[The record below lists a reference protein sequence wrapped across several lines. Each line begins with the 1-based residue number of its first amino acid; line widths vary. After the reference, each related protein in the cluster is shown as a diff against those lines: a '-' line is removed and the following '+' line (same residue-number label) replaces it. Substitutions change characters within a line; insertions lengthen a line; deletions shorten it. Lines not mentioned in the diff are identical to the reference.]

1 MYVVI
6 ILGSLQYQL
15 LPSLK
20 LCVIISTSY
29 PHYVFM
35 MLFIMFTKKYRCK
48 WLLRESIIIFKILL
62 SMLTFLYDYITPISP
77 SPIEQLD
84 DFSLPQPQAV
94 IQKLK
99 TDLYQNI
106 LETITSLLPG
116 GFNRKS
122 ELTSLLSRTSDFST
136 FSKGKAM
143 MLLRFCT

>member
-116 GFNRKS
+116 GFNI
-122 ELTSLLSRTSDFST
+122 
-136 FSKGKAM
+136 
-143 MLLRFCT
+143 